1 MKKYSRLD
9 EKILRDMWLIAV
21 YRDDKHYAMLEASTP
36 YDSYDVRQL
45 RKYPMLVEE
54 KLSWLDVVT
63 AEDSTLE
70 EKKKGI
76 VKREREQQDT
86 STIPE

>member
-1 MKKYSRLD
+1 MKQYSKLD

-21 YRDDKHYAMLEASTP
+21 YRDDKHYERLLVSTP
-36 YDSYDVRQL
+36 YDSYDVGQL
-45 RKYPMLVEE
+45 REHPMLVEE

-63 AEDSTLE
+63 ADDSKLE
-70 EKKKGI
+70 EKKKSV
-76 VKREREQQDT
+76 VKRERNKT